1 MLCQEYAVKW
11 AMRDSNGG
19 AQKPLYIEAALE
31 QGTSRVAQGV
41 ARMQL
46 SQVVALLIERW
57 DELDHVVKTE
67 FAVLLSS
74 NEHLIPSK
82 QHQTGAEQSDGT
94 NAIVDTVTTLIGDVT
109 SKTFPDDQ
117 VIQRFN
123 QT

>member
-1 MLCQEYAVKW
+1 MKHYLKVTDRQFSEAAGVAQGVAPAQVIGNQGISENSPTLKNKAFPVIDHHDLSQEMPEW

-57 DELDHVVKTE
+57 DELD
-67 FAVLLSS
+67 S
-74 NEHLIPSK
+74 
-82 QHQTGAEQSDGT
+82 QSRDE
-94 NAIVDTVTTLIGDVT
+94 ILR
-109 SKTFPDDQ
+109 KLE
-117 VIQRFN
+117 
-123 QT
+123 